1 MRILI
6 TFVGGFG
13 HLAPLLPVARAARA
27 LGHDV
32 AIAGSGGL
40 VGRIEEAGFRGYAT
54 SPRPHH
60 SGTAVRRDLTPLQP
74 TDPRAAEV
82 EFAAN
87 FASRGARRMAGA
99 VPQVLADFRPDLVI
113 RDETDLGTTIAAEL
127 HDVPVATHLVL
138 ASGLLVRPELV
149 GPELDTVR
157 SEHGLAPD
165 PGLVRLTS
173 GPVLSPFPPGFRSP
187 EAPVRLSPVHY
198 RRAGGP
204 PRPADRPGGR
214 RPQVY
219 ATLGTIFNKTSGD
232 LLERMAVGL
241 ATLDADVLLT
251 VGRDIEPR
259 DLGPQPDHVRVER
272 FVPQEDVLSGTDVV
286 VHHGGSGALLDA
298 LRHGLPSVVLPLG
311 ADQSHNARRA
321 GELGLARTVDAA
333 AVTAAELARA
343 VEEALVDPDLRRRC
357 EQVATEVDR
366 LPDVDVVVAELLAT
380 SG

>member
-1 MRILI
+1 MRVLI

-40 VGRIEEAGFRGYAT
+40 VGRIEEAGFRGYPT

-60 SGTAVRRDLTPLQP
+60 SGTAVTRDLTPLQP
-74 TDPRAAEV
+74 TDARAAEV

-99 VPQVLADFRPDLVI
+99 VPAVLEDFRPDLVI

-127 HDVPVATHLVL
+127 HDIPVATHLVL

-149 GPELDTVR
+149 GPELDSVR

-165 PGLVRLTS
+165 PGLARLTS
-173 GPVLSPFPPGFRSP
+173 GPVLSAFPPGLRSP
-187 EAPVRLSPVHY
+187 EAPVALSPVHY
-198 RRAGGP
+198 RRVDGP
-204 PRPADRPGGR
+204 PRSAVRARAR
-214 RPQVY
+214 RPRVY

-232 LLERMAVGL
+232 LLERMAAGL
-241 ATLDADVLLT
+241 AGLDADALLT
-251 VGRDIEPR
+251 VGRDIDPR
-259 DLGPQPDHVRVER
+259 DLGAQPDHVRIEG

-286 VHHGGSGALLDA
+286 VHHGGSGVLLDA

-321 GELGLARTVDAA
+321 GELGLARTLDAA
-333 AVTAAELARA
+333 TVTPRELAHQ
-343 VEEALVDPDLRRRC
+343 VEESLADTDLRGRC
-357 EQVATEVDR
+357 EQVAAQVEG
-366 LPDVDVVVAELLAT
+366 LPDVDAVVAELLAT
-380 SG
+380 SV